1 MIKKIP
7 VHDLSPRQ
15 LVLPLALCQFI
26 ASYAATNMNV
36 AISNIAHDLGT
47 TVIGVQTAI
56 TLFTLT
62 MAALMI
68 PGSKITDL
76 WGRKFCFLL
85 GLIIYGVGA
94 AIAAAAPSLGVLI
107 VGYSIFEGVGSAL
120 MIPPIY
126 IIVTVAFTDLPTRA
140 RYFGVISAAAGVGSA
155 LGPLIGGLVTSAISW
170 RASFGLQVIVV
181 AVIAV
186 MAYRVVIPPRPR
198 TTTGFDVTGS
208 LLSAIGLVLI
218 VIGVLLSRTYG
229 WLASREDFKI
239 GNTVLIHKG
248 GISPVWIFVVVGGL
262 VLLWFFWHIRSWE
275 RRGKQ
280 PLLST
285 RLFRNRTSNLGLIT
299 QNIQWLVMQGS
310 FFVISVFLQ
319 EVRGFSAIQTGL
331 LLTAA
336 TVGILLSSM
345 LSGRLAQR
353 FPQRTLI
360 WTGFVVTIV
369 GMVELL
375 LFARAHSNILTFVPG
390 LFLMGLG
397 VGAML
402 TSSVNVVQS
411 AFPERDQGEI
421 SGLSRS
427 ISNLGSSLGTAIA
440 GSVLVSSLV
449 VGNHRFAL
457 ALVTITVLAGIGLVA
472 ALLLPRQPVEAPQPS
487 EGPPPT

>member
-1 MIKKIP
+1 
-7 VHDLSPRQ
+7 
-15 LVLPLALCQFI
+15 
-26 ASYAATNMNV
+26 
-36 AISNIAHDLGT
+36 
-47 TVIGVQTAI
+47 
-56 TLFTLT
+56 
-62 MAALMI
+62 
-68 PGSKITDL
+68 
-76 WGRKFCFLL
+76 
-85 GLIIYGVGA
+85 
-94 AIAAAAPSLGVLI
+94 
-107 VGYSIFEGVGSAL
+107 
-120 MIPPIY
+120 
-126 IIVTVAFTDLPTRA
+126 
-140 RYFGVISAAAGVGSA
+140 
-155 LGPLIGGLVTSAISW
+155 
-170 RASFGLQVIVV
+170 VV

-186 MAYRVVIPPRPR
+186 MAYRVVIPPRMAPE
-198 TTTGFDVTGS
+198 TDFDVVGS
-208 LLSAIGLVLI
+208 VLSAIGLVLV

-229 WLASREDFKI
+229 WFASRQDFKI

-248 GISPVWIFVVVGGL
+248 GVSPVWIFILAGCL
-262 VLLWFFWHIRSWE
+262 VLLWFFWHIRTWE
-275 RRGKQ
+275 RAGKP
-280 PLLST
+280 PLLSS
-285 RLFRNRTSNLGLIT
+285 RLFRNRTSNLGLVT

-353 FPQRTLI
+353 YPQRTLI
-360 WTGFVVTIV
+360 WSGFVVTIA

-411 AFPERDQGEI
+411 AFPESDQGQI

-440 GSVLVSSLV
+440 GSVLVSTLV

-457 ALVTITVLAGIGLVA
+457 ALATITVFAGIGLVA
-472 ALLLPRQPVEAPQPS
+472 ALLLPRQPAAAPSTPS
-487 EGPPPT
+487 PPV